1 MKFNISDLVSA
12 FYSITGKQEN
22 AVVVDYDQRTDH
34 YRIMF
39 VENGR
44 ISLPLWYH
52 VDELTLL

>member
-12 FYSITGKQEN
+12 FYSITQKQEN
-22 AVVVDYDQRTDH
+22 AVIVDYDERTDH

-44 ISLPLWYH
+44 ISLPLWYSS
-52 VDELTLL
+52 DELTLL